1 MARYRVYLTA
11 VASTTVEVEASDGDE
26 AVEVALSTPL
36 PHPPAFADYDFG
48 EWTTASDL
56 FPQFNKPEDDYE
68 LI

>member
-26 AVEVALSTPL
+26 AVEIALSGIL

>member
-1 MARYRVYLTA
+1 MAKYRVYLTA

-36 PHPPAFADYDFG
+36 PHPPAFAGYDFG
-48 EWTTASDL
+48 EWATASDL